1 MRPNPSVAKWAG
13 VTQGPV
19 TQGVVAGDAGVTQ
32 GPVTQGAVEQRPVTQ
47 GAVEQGKEPAAYGA
61 LTQGAG
67 AMTSLSSLTQGAGVM
82 NSLSSSCTTSVW
94 DHQRHRQ
101 LNVKM

>member
-13 VTQGPV
+13 VTQRPV
-19 TQGVVAGDAGVTQ
+19 TQGVVAGDACVTP
-32 GPVTQGAVEQRPVTQ
+32 GPVTQGVTQ

-82 NSLSSSCTTSVW
+82 NSLSSSCTISVG